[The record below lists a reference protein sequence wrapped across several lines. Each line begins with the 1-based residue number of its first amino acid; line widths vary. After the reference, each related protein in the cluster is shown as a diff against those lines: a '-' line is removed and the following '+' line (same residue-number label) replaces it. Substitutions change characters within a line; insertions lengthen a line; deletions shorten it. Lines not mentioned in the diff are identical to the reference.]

1 VTGPEAH
8 DAPDDADTENL
19 AAGLRFDSLQ
29 QVLRDFARERD
40 WEQFHSPK
48 NLAMALAVEASELLE
63 IFQWLDEAASGSLPE
78 ADLDRAA
85 QEIADVQ
92 IYLARIADVLGIDI
106 ASAVATKLEINR
118 RKYPADRARGSANK
132 YTRYQDD

>member
-1 VTGPEAH
+1 V
-8 DAPDDADTENL
+8 PDDAGTGNL
-19 AAGLRFDSLQ
+19 AAGLRFDGLQ
-29 QVLRDFARERD
+29 RLLREFARERD

-48 NLAMALAVEASELLE
+48 NLAMALAVEAAELLE
-63 IFQWLDEAASGSLPE
+63 IFQWLDEAASGSLPD

-106 ASAVATKLEINR
+106 AAAVAAKLEINR
-118 RKYPADRARGSANK
+118 RKYPADRVRGSASK
-132 YTRYQDD
+132 YTRYTGD